1 MQLQGKATLH
11 ENMTMHN
18 FSSFLFSFSFLW
30 VEGGRVLGVEG
41 YMLREWVPSIL
52 LGTKCALETSLLH
65 IVIKRSCGRFSYI
78 SQ

>member
-1 MQLQGKATLH
+1 M
-11 ENMTMHN
+11 
-18 FSSFLFSFSFLW
+18 
-30 VEGGRVLGVEG
+30 LGVEG

-52 LGTKCALETSLLH
+52 LRTKCALETSLLH